1 MEEEV
6 VKRPYKIMLGD
17 TIVVNR
23 KDVREY
29 TFYTTTVR
37 QKLQDGTETR
47 LEKRLSF
54 PKDTS
59 LADGTRI
66 IIKDMI
72 ENGYKPKNSYD
83 VQWSLFI
90 SDFEIIPGS
99 SEDVYGEYNKSKKD
113 FDINEL
119 DGSQINYTDDL
130 PF

>member
-1 MEEEV
+1 MEEE

-17 TIVVNR
+17 TITINR

-37 QKLQDGTETR
+37 QKFQDGTETH
-47 LEKRLSF
+47 LEKKLTF
-54 PKDTS
+54 PKGTDIP
-59 LADGTRI
+59 DGTQIKI
-66 IIKDMI
+66 IDMF

-90 SDFEIIPGS
+90 AEYEIVNIN
-99 SEDVYGEYNKSKKD
+99 SEVFDEYNQSKED

-119 DGSQINYTDDL
+119 DGSQGDYDVDL

>member
-1 MEEEV
+1 MEEE

-17 TIVVNR
+17 TITVNR

-29 TFYTTTVR
+29 TFYSTSVR
-37 QKLQDGTETR
+37 QKLQDGTEIH
-47 LEKRLSF
+47 LEKKLSF
-54 PKDTS
+54 PKDTEIP
-59 LADGTRI
+59 DGTQ
-66 IIKDMI
+66 IKLIDMF

-90 SDFEIIPGS
+90 AEYEIVNIDSGTF
-99 SEDVYGEYNKSKKD
+99 DEYNQSKED

-119 DGSQINYTDDL
+119 DGSSYDDNSEL

>member
-1 MEEEV
+1 MEEE

-17 TIVVNR
+17 TITVNR

-37 QKLQDGTETR
+37 QKFQDGTETH
-47 LEKRLSF
+47 LEKKLTF
-54 PKDTS
+54 PKGTDIP
-59 LADGTRI
+59 DGTQIKI
-66 IIKDMI
+66 IDMF

-90 SDFEIIPGS
+90 AEYEIVNIN
-99 SEDVYGEYNKSKKD
+99 SEVFDEYNQSKED

-119 DGSQINYTDDL
+119 DGSQGDYDVDL

>member
-1 MEEEV
+1 MEEE

-17 TIVVNR
+17 TITVNR

-37 QKLQDGTETR
+37 QKFQDGTETH
-47 LEKRLSF
+47 LEKKLTF
-54 PKDTS
+54 PKGTDIP
-59 LADGTRI
+59 DGTQIKI
-66 IIKDMI
+66 IDMF

-90 SDFEIIPGS
+90 AEYEIVNIN
-99 SEDVYGEYNKSKKD
+99 SEVFDEYNQSKED

-119 DGSQINYTDDL
+119 DGSQSDYMDDL

>member
-1 MEEEV
+1 MEEE

-17 TIVVNR
+17 TITVNR

-29 TFYTTTVR
+29 TFYSTSVR
-37 QKLQDGTETR
+37 QKLQDGTEIH
-47 LEKRLSF
+47 LEKKLSF
-54 PKDTS
+54 PKDTDIP
-59 LADGTRI
+59 DGTQIKI
-66 IIKDMI
+66 IDMF

-90 SDFEIIPGS
+90 ADYEIVNIDSGAF
-99 SEDVYGEYNKSKKD
+99 DEYNQSKED

-119 DGSQINYTDDL
+119 DGSRGDYDVDL

>member
-1 MEEEV
+1 MEEE

-17 TIVVNR
+17 TITVNR

-37 QKLQDGTETR
+37 QKFQDGTETH
-47 LEKRLSF
+47 LEKKLTF
-54 PKDTS
+54 PKGTDIP
-59 LADGTRI
+59 DGTQIRI
-66 IIKDMI
+66 IDMF
-72 ENGYKPKNSYD
+72 ENGYKPRNSYE

-90 SDFEIIPGS
+90 AEYEIVSIDSGAF
-99 SEDVYGEYNKSKKD
+99 DEYNQSKED

-119 DGSQINYTDDL
+119 DGSSYDENSEL

>member
-1 MEEEV
+1 MEEE

-17 TIVVNR
+17 TITVNR

-29 TFYTTTVR
+29 TFYSTSVR
-37 QKLQDGTETR
+37 QKLQDGTEIH
-47 LEKRLSF
+47 LEKKLSF
-54 PKDTS
+54 PKDTDIP
-59 LADGTRI
+59 DGTQIKI
-66 IIKDMI
+66 IDMF

-90 SDFEIIPGS
+90 AEYEIVNIDSGAF
-99 SEDVYGEYNKSKKD
+99 DEYNQSKED

-119 DGSQINYTDDL
+119 DGSQGDYDVDL

>member
-1 MEEEV
+1 MEEE

-17 TIVVNR
+17 TITVNR

-29 TFYTTTVR
+29 TFYSTSVR
-37 QKLQDGTETR
+37 QKLQDGTEIH
-47 LEKRLSF
+47 LEKKLSF
-54 PKDTS
+54 PKDTDIP
-59 LADGTRI
+59 DGTQIKI
-66 IIKDMI
+66 IDMF

-90 SDFEIIPGS
+90 ADYEIVNIDSGAF
-99 SEDVYGEYNKSKKD
+99 DEYNQSKEG

-119 DGSQINYTDDL
+119 DGSQGDYEDSL

>member
-1 MEEEV
+1 MEEE

-17 TIVVNR
+17 TITVNR

-37 QKLQDGTETR
+37 QKFQDGTETH
-47 LEKRLSF
+47 LEKKLTF
-54 PKDTS
+54 PKGTDIP
-59 LADGTRI
+59 DGTQIKI
-66 IIKDMI
+66 IDMF

-90 SDFEIIPGS
+90 AEYEVVNIN
-99 SEDVYGEYNKSKKD
+99 SEVFDEYNQSKED

-119 DGSQINYTDDL
+119 DGSQGDYDVDL

>member
-1 MEEEV
+1 MEEE

-17 TIVVNR
+17 TITVNR

-29 TFYTTTVR
+29 TFYSTSVR
-37 QKLQDGTETR
+37 QKLQDGTEIH
-47 LEKRLSF
+47 LEKKLSF
-54 PKDTS
+54 PKDTDIP
-59 LADGTRI
+59 DGTQIKI
-66 IIKDMI
+66 IDMF

-90 SDFEIIPGS
+90 AEYEIVNIDSGAF
-99 SEDVYGEYNKSKKD
+99 DEYNQSKED

-119 DGSQINYTDDL
+119 DGSRGDYDVDL

>member
-1 MEEEV
+1 MEEE

-17 TIVVNR
+17 TITVNR

-29 TFYTTTVR
+29 TFYSTSIR
-37 QKLQDGTETR
+37 QKLQDGTEIH
-47 LEKRLSF
+47 LEKKLSF
-54 PKDTS
+54 PKDTDIP
-59 LADGTRI
+59 DGTQIKI
-66 IIKDMI
+66 IDMF

-90 SDFEIIPGS
+90 AEYEIVNIDSGAF
-99 SEDVYGEYNKSKKD
+99 DEYNQSKED

-119 DGSQINYTDDL
+119 DGSRGGYDVDL

>member
-1 MEEEV
+1 MEEE

-17 TIVVNR
+17 TITVNR

-29 TFYTTTVR
+29 TFYSTSVR
-37 QKLQDGTETR
+37 QKLQDGTEIH
-47 LEKRLSF
+47 LEKKLSF
-54 PKDTS
+54 PKDTDIP
-59 LADGTRI
+59 DGTQIKI
-66 IIKDMI
+66 IDMF

-90 SDFEIIPGS
+90 AEYEIVNIDSGAF
-99 SEDVYGEYNKSKKD
+99 DEYNQSKED

-119 DGSQINYTDDL
+119 DGSRGDYEDSL

>member
-1 MEEEV
+1 MEEE

-17 TIVVNR
+17 TITVNR

-29 TFYTTTVR
+29 TFYSTSVR
-37 QKLQDGTETR
+37 QKLQDGTEIH
-47 LEKRLSF
+47 LEKKLSF
-54 PKDTS
+54 PKDTDIP
-59 LADGTRI
+59 DGTQIKI
-66 IIKDMI
+66 IDMF

-90 SDFEIIPGS
+90 AEYEIVNIDSGAF
-99 SEDVYGEYNKSKKD
+99 DEYNQSKKD

-119 DGSQINYTDDL
+119 DGSSYDDNSEL

>member
-1 MEEEV
+1 MEEE

-17 TIVVNR
+17 TITINR

-37 QKLQDGTETR
+37 QKFQDGTETH
-47 LEKRLSF
+47 LEKKLTF
-54 PKDTS
+54 PKGTDIP
-59 LADGTRI
+59 DGTQIKI
-66 IIKDMI
+66 IDMF

-90 SDFEIIPGS
+90 AEYEIVNINSGVF
-99 SEDVYGEYNKSKKD
+99 DEYNQSKES

-119 DGSQINYTDDL
+119 DGSQGDYDVDL

>member
-1 MEEEV
+1 MEEE

-17 TIVVNR
+17 TITVNR

-29 TFYTTTVR
+29 TFYSTSVR
-37 QKLQDGTETR
+37 QKLQDGTEIH
-47 LEKRLSF
+47 LEKKLSF
-54 PKDTS
+54 PKDTDIP
-59 LADGTRI
+59 DGTQIKI
-66 IIKDMI
+66 IDMF

-90 SDFEIIPGS
+90 ADYEIVNIDSGAF
-99 SEDVYGEYNKSKKD
+99 DEYNQSKED

-119 DGSQINYTDDL
+119 DGSRGDYEDSL

>member
-1 MEEEV
+1 MEEE

-17 TIVVNR
+17 TITVNR
-23 KDVREY
+23 KDVRKY

-37 QKLQDGTETR
+37 QKFQDGTETH
-47 LEKRLSF
+47 LEKKLTF
-54 PKDTS
+54 PKGTDIP
-59 LADGTRI
+59 DGTQIKI
-66 IIKDMI
+66 IDMF

-90 SDFEIIPGS
+90 AEYEIVNINS
-99 SEDVYGEYNKSKKD
+99 KVFDEYNQSKED

-119 DGSQINYTDDL
+119 DGSQSDYMDDL

>member
-1 MEEEV
+1 MKEE

-17 TIVVNR
+17 TITVNR

-29 TFYTTTVR
+29 TFYSTSIR
-37 QKLQDGTETR
+37 QKLQDGTEIH
-47 LEKRLSF
+47 LEKKLSF
-54 PKDTS
+54 PKDTDIP
-59 LADGTRI
+59 DGTQIKI
-66 IIKDMI
+66 IDMF

-90 SDFEIIPGS
+90 AEYEIVNIDSGAF
-99 SEDVYGEYNKSKKD
+99 DEYNQSKED

-119 DGSQINYTDDL
+119 DGSRGGYDVDL

>member
-1 MEEEV
+1 MEEE

-17 TIVVNR
+17 TITVNR

-37 QKLQDGTETR
+37 QKFQDGTETH
-47 LEKRLSF
+47 LEKKLTF
-54 PKDTS
+54 PKGTDIP
-59 LADGTRI
+59 DGTQIKI
-66 IIKDMI
+66 IDMF

-90 SDFEIIPGS
+90 AEYEIVNIN
-99 SEDVYGEYNKSKKD
+99 SEVFDEYNQSKED

-119 DGSQINYTDDL
+119 DGSQGDYDDL
-130 PF
+130 LPF

>member
-1 MEEEV
+1 MEEE

-17 TIVVNR
+17 TITVNR

-29 TFYTTTVR
+29 TFYSTSVR
-37 QKLQDGTETR
+37 QKLQDGTEIH
-47 LEKRLSF
+47 LEKKLSF
-54 PKDTS
+54 PKDTDIP
-59 LADGTRI
+59 DGTQIKI
-66 IIKDMI
+66 IDMF

-90 SDFEIIPGS
+90 AEYEIVNIDSGVF
-99 SEDVYGEYNKSKKD
+99 DEYNQSKED

-119 DGSQINYTDDL
+119 DGSSYNDNLEL

>member
-1 MEEEV
+1 MEEEI
-6 VKRPYKIMLGD
+6 KRPYKIMLGD
-17 TIVVNR
+17 TITVNR

-37 QKLQDGTETR
+37 QKFQDGTETH
-47 LEKRLSF
+47 LEKKLTF
-54 PKDTS
+54 PKGTDIP
-59 LADGTRI
+59 DGTQIKI
-66 IIKDMI
+66 IDMF

-90 SDFEIIPGS
+90 AEYEIVNIN
-99 SEDVYGEYNKSKKD
+99 SEVFDEYNQSKED

-119 DGSQINYTDDL
+119 DGSQGDYDVDL